1 MAGELY
7 ISNLAGTFDYQEI
20 LALYYQSQIAPVQ
33 LLQQQEAE
41 LSEKAS
47 ALEEFQSLI
56 DNFYDAFNSLT
67 STTLLEEK
75 SVEVSSPEVLQATV
89 IDPLEAVEGSYQ
101 VTVSQLAANDVWLS
115 QGGVADLTS
124 AVATTAGQ
132 ITIEYGGEVVA
143 TVDYDADASDST
155 YPSTLK
161 EIADAINSSQ
171 SSVTASVVYDGQN
184 YRLLLSGADTGA
196 SSTISIY
203 EAGDGDLLDVLQLGS
218 SYPDSH
224 VQTAQ
229 DAQIELYGTAVTSP
243 TNTFKDALPGVEIT
257 INSLGT
263 STVTVKSDY
272 TPFKEALSSLISAYN
287 SIVDF
292 INQKGGKDGVLSG
305 ESTLYSVRGGLLSRL
320 QSLFNLGLLDVDKD
334 SGRLSIDEGKL
345 TELLESSPQSLEDA
359 VTQLKDSLQD
369 YLLFL
374 ISPDGPVEA
383 RIEAIDKS
391 KEQIEDRIDFMN
403 KMINEQ
409 VEMLKQQLIQVQLL
423 QAQME
428 ELRAKIAA
436 TFGTQVITQ
445 TG

>member
-124 AVATTAGQ
+124 AVATAAGQ
-132 ITIEYGGEVVA
+132 ITIEYRGEVVA

-263 STVTVKSDY
+263 STVTVKNDY

-359 VTQLKDSLQD
+359 VTRLKDSLQD